1 LCVAQGNR
9 LISYYLFAGG
19 HNPPLDNPVGDGND
33 RIAFTGERHGFAAP
47 VDPEGRLNPT
57 YASVTSAVRAVHG
70 AEHLLAD
77 MDQEYDDLLLGFVP
91 DHYLTEYTHPAS
103 ARRRDVVRD
112 LERFRGMGL
121 RDVLARALVLGG
133 FSFTSADLSGAATSA
148 GADLDPAGPAVAL
161 ASPPVLGRAVQE
173 RLAAFV
179 RAGGRLLLH
188 GVLPVLDDDGRPC
201 TVLTDALGL
210 APGSR
215 VEGTPHHFPSVR
227 ATAWAGEQ
235 PEVRVGVL
243 QHLEATGSTDVETL
257 VADVAD
263 GSAVAVRVQVPGG
276 GAALVLACDY
286 PCHLDLWRSLLG
298 RLDVRRRVVTSG
310 DVPGLVVATTA
321 DASGQRLLHV
331 LNVAPMPQTFTVDLD
346 GVPLTDGTPVHL
358 PARAGLMLPV
368 DVRLE
373 GGVLRWATT
382 ELDGAADGAAVL
394 LRRLDRPFSALLET
408 DREVD
413 ADGDATVVATET
425 GWRLSWP
432 GGGDGPVR
440 VRLT

>member
-1 LCVAQGNR
+1 
-9 LISYYLFAGG
+9 
-19 HNPPLDNPVGDGND
+19 
-33 RIAFTGERHGFAAP
+33 
-47 VDPEGRLNPT
+47 
-57 YASVTSAVRAVHG
+57 
-70 AEHLLAD
+70 
-77 MDQEYDDLLLGFVP
+77 
-91 DHYLTEYTHPAS
+91 
-103 ARRRDVVRD
+103 
-112 LERFRGMGL
+112 
-121 RDVLARALVLGG
+121 
-133 FSFTSADLSGAATSA
+133 
-148 GADLDPAGPAVAL
+148 
-161 ASPPVLGRAVQE
+161 VLGRAVQE

-382 ELDGAADGAAVL
+382 ELDGAADGAEVL